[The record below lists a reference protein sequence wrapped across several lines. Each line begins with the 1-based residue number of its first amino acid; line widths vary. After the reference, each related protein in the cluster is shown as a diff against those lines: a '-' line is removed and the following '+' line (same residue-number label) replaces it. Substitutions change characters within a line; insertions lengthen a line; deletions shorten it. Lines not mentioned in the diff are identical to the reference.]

1 MTKTVGVASGGMGAE
16 GVGVNV
22 AVEPGGGVGVAV
34 PDGGAVDVSHT
45 VGVESVSNT
54 SGA

>member
-1 MTKTVGVASGGMGAE
+1 MVAE